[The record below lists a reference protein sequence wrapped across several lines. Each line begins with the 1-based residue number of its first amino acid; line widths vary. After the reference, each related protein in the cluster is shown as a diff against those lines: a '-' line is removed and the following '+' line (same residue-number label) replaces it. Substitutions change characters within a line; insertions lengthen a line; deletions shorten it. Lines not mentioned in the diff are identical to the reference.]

1 MIESRD
7 LTLTW
12 PAGHTLSFPDL
23 QLAAGDTLLLR
34 GRTGSGK
41 STWLALVAGL
51 LTATQGQL
59 TVQGQQAAALSQ
71 AQRDA
76 WRSRTIGFLPQ
87 GARLS
92 PALTVQDNL
101 RLVAFASGR
110 VPEAAHRASLIERL
124 GIGPLLA
131 QRSHQLSGGQAL
143 RVALARALLLRPTVL
158 LADEPTASLDDDN
171 ASQAMQLLHDQAS
184 ACGSTLVVAT
194 HDQRAVQA
202 LPGAQTL
209 WLEGG
214 Q

>member
-12 PAGHTLSFPDL
+12 PAGPTLSFPDL

-34 GRTGSGK
+34 GRSGSGK

-51 LTATQGQL
+51 LTPTHGQL
-59 TVQGQQAAALSQ
+59 TVQGQRPAALSQ

-76 WRSRTIGFLPQ
+76 WRSQTIGFLPQ

-92 PALTVQDNL
+92 PALTVLDNL

-110 VPEAAHRASLIERL
+110 VPQAAHQASLIERL
-124 GIGPLLA
+124 GIGPLLS

-143 RVALARALLLRPTVL
+143 RVALARALLLRPAVL

-171 ASQAMQLLHDQAS
+171 ASQAMQLLHEQAS

-202 LPGAQTL
+202 LPGAHTL

>member
-1 MIESRD
+1 MIESRN

-12 PAGHTLSFPDL
+12 PAGPTLNFPDL
-23 QLAAGDTLLLR
+23 QLAAGGTLLLR
-34 GRTGSGK
+34 GRSGSGK

-51 LTATQGQL
+51 LSPSAGHL
-59 TVQGQQAAALSQ
+59 TVQGQQPAALSQ

-76 WRSRTIGFLPQ
+76 WRSQTIGFLPQ

-92 PALTVQDNL
+92 PALSVQDNL

-110 VPEAAHRASLIERL
+110 KPDAAHQASLIERL
-124 GIGPLLA
+124 GIAALLA

-171 ASQAMQLLHDQAS
+171 ARLAMQLLHDQTA

-202 LPGAQTL
+202 LPGAHTL